1 MILVAGCSGENAAA
15 TDPGTAVD
23 PAPDFTVRLAG
34 GGSFTLSEHLD
45 TDGRPVFLNFWAS
58 WCIPCRNEMP
68 DIDAAAAEHPGVFAL
83 GIATLDDPEAATEF
97 ADEIG
102 VAYAIGFDES
112 AIKDELYPSV
122 GLPAT
127 FLIDGDG
134 NIVGRRLGEV
144 DAAWIEDAMTSLA
157 N

>member
-1 MILVAGCSGENAAA
+1 MILAAGCGGSAA
-15 TDPGTAVD
+15 TTGPESSPD

-34 GGSFTLSEHLD
+34 GGSFTLSEHLA

-68 DIDAAAAEHPGVFAL
+68 DIDAAATDHPGVFVL

-97 ADEIG
+97 AAEIG
-102 VAYAIGFDES
+102 VTYAIGFDES
-112 AIKDELYPSV
+112 AIKDESYPSV

-127 FLIDGDG
+127 FLIDADG
-134 NIVGRRLGEV
+134 NLVDRRLGEV
-144 DAAWIEDAMTSLA
+144 DAAWIDQAMASLEG
-157 N
+157 